1 MPSIQGTSPINIAIS
16 GLQAESRRMKVIS
29 TNIANSATTRGL
41 DGKPYRRQMVRLSTD
56 PAGGV
61 KIRDVTRDLAT
72 PLQKVYEPGNPD
84 AAEDGYVEMPNVQLP
99 VEMISLIGAS
109 RSYQAN
115 VAVMKRYLEMVDLT
129 LELLK

>member
-1 MPSIQGTSPINIAIS
+1 MPSIQGMSPLDIAIS
-16 GLQAESRRMKVIS
+16 GLQAGSRRMKVIS
-29 TNIANSATTRGL
+29 ANIANSETTRGP
-41 DGKPYRRQMVRLSTD
+41 DGKAYRRQMVQLSTD

-61 KIRDVTRDLAT
+61 KIRGVASDLTT
-72 PLQKVYEPGNPD
+72 PLKKVYEPGNPD
-84 AAEDGYVEMPNVQLP
+84 AAADGYVEMPNVELP
-99 VEMISLIGAS
+99 VEMISLTEAS